1 MLVLAQEEARLLDHN
16 YIGTEHIL
24 LGLLAE
30 RADPESKGGS
40 EAIVRVAK
48 ADLVPIDVN
57 LLPAYGSWRS

>member
-1 MLVLAQEEARLLDHN
+1 
-16 YIGTEHIL
+16 
-24 LGLLAE
+24 LLAE